1 MPNLFTLV
9 LTIVVLTLNILVI
22 LYLNDLEKKG
32 CKCAMDFR
40 RVYILGFTIAM
51 VVLGGI
57 NLFFG
62 PAYRR
67 FLLSLGA
74 VFGGLYGLAV
84 LGAGITNVVFVFQYI
99 ADLKAKKCECS
110 ESVYRDIMYG
120 LAIFSS
126 ISYGFLL
133 FMIVAILGLVGTVGF
148 SGAMKKGLKDTM
160 KEMNR

>member
-9 LTIVVLTLNILVI
+9 LTTVVLTLNILVI
-22 LYLNDLEKKG
+22 IYLNDLEKKG

-120 LAIFSS
+120 LAIFNSVA
-126 ISYGFLL
+126 YGFML
-133 FMIVAILGLVGTVGF
+133 FAIVAVLGLLGTTGF
-148 SGAMKKGLKDTM
+148 SGVMKAGLKGA
-160 KEMNR
+160 KSQLSR